1 LAQVSNEGDPKKLQP
16 LSVPNIIEQLE
27 RALIDIKYNQ
37 VDDVS
42 VDSKNRSRSEF
53 IGKEPML
60 FEMIGVLNGKITEL
74 QKKYDKIKSLEER
87 EEQFLSAKANQ
98 ITSQFKIF
106 LTMQS

>member
-1 LAQVSNEGDPKKLQP
+1 LAQVSNDGDPKKLQP
-16 LSVPNIIEQLE
+16 LSVPKIIEQLE

-37 VDDVS
+37 TDDGELTFNQIDDVS

-74 QKKYDKIKSLEER
+74 QKKI
-87 EEQFLSAKANQ
+87 
-98 ITSQFKIF
+98 
-106 LTMQS
+106 